1 MDAVTFITKLQK
13 FIRES
18 YQNIGDAMI
27 SGTVDS
33 MEKYKY
39 MQGQANAYQTVIQ
52 EISNLLN
59 KKEQSDEKGN
69 VIDLGNG
76 KGPKI
81 NLGLEEKYKEEA
93 KTAEPTK
100 EPLNPEN
107 IKAVVDELPT
117 PSGWRILVLPFTPKE
132 KTSGGINYCTRIIR
146 PFKNSY

>member
-1 MDAVTFITKLQK
+1 MDAVTFISRLQK
-13 FIRES
+13 FIRDS

-69 VIDLGNG
+69 VIDLG
-76 KGPKI
+76 KG
-81 NLGLEEKYKEEA
+81 N
-93 KTAEPTK
+93 TK
-100 EPLNPEN
+100 DKPR
-107 IKAVVDELPT
+107 
-117 PSGWRILVLPFTPKE
+117 S
-132 KTSGGINYCTRIIR
+132 
-146 PFKNSY
+146 

>member
-1 MDAVTFITKLQK
+1 MDAVTFISKLQK
-13 FIRES
+13 FIRDS

-59 KKEQSDEKGN
+59 KKEQNDEKGN

-76 KGPKI
+76 KG
-81 NLGLEEKYKEEA
+81 
-93 KTAEPTK
+93 
-100 EPLNPEN
+100 
-107 IKAVVDELPT
+107 
-117 PSGWRILVLPFTPKE
+117 
-132 KTSGGINYCTRIIR
+132 
-146 PFKNSY
+146 NSKDKPRS

>member
-1 MDAVTFITKLQK
+1 MDAVTFVSKLQK
-13 FIRES
+13 FIRDS

-69 VIDLGNG
+69 VIDLG
-76 KGPKI
+76 KG
-81 NLGLEEKYKEEA
+81 N
-93 KTAEPTK
+93 TK
-100 EPLNPEN
+100 DKPR
-107 IKAVVDELPT
+107 
-117 PSGWRILVLPFTPKE
+117 S
-132 KTSGGINYCTRIIR
+132 
-146 PFKNSY
+146 

>member
-13 FIRES
+13 FIRDS

-59 KKEQSDEKGN
+59 EKEQKDDKGN
-69 VIDLGNG
+69 VVDLG
-76 KGPKI
+76 KGS
-81 NLGLEEKYKEEA
+81 
-93 KTAEPTK
+93 TK
-100 EPLNPEN
+100 NKPR
-107 IKAVVDELPT
+107 
-117 PSGWRILVLPFTPKE
+117 S
-132 KTSGGINYCTRIIR
+132 
-146 PFKNSY
+146 

>member
-13 FIRES
+13 FIRDS

-59 KKEQSDEKGN
+59 ERAKKDDKGN
-69 VIDLGNG
+69 VIDLG
-76 KGPKI
+76 KG
-81 NLGLEEKYKEEA
+81 
-93 KTAEPTK
+93 
-100 EPLNPEN
+100 
-107 IKAVVDELPT
+107 
-117 PSGWRILVLPFTPKE
+117 
-132 KTSGGINYCTRIIR
+132 
-146 PFKNSY
+146 NSKDKPRS

>member
-13 FIRES
+13 FIRDS

-59 KKEQSDEKGN
+59 KKEQNDEKGN
-69 VIDLGNG
+69 VIDLG
-76 KGPKI
+76 KGS
-81 NLGLEEKYKEEA
+81 
-93 KTAEPTK
+93 TK
-100 EPLNPEN
+100 DKPYVYMSLHLN
-107 IKAVVDELPT
+107 
-117 PSGWRILVLPFTPKE
+117 
-132 KTSGGINYCTRIIR
+132 C
-146 PFKNSY
+146 SYWVE

>member
-1 MDAVTFITKLQK
+1 MDAVTFISKLQK
-13 FIRES
+13 FIRDS

-69 VIDLGNG
+69 VIDLG
-76 KGPKI
+76 KGS
-81 NLGLEEKYKEEA
+81 
-93 KTAEPTK
+93 TK
-100 EPLNPEN
+100 DKPR
-107 IKAVVDELPT
+107 
-117 PSGWRILVLPFTPKE
+117 S
-132 KTSGGINYCTRIIR
+132 
-146 PFKNSY
+146 